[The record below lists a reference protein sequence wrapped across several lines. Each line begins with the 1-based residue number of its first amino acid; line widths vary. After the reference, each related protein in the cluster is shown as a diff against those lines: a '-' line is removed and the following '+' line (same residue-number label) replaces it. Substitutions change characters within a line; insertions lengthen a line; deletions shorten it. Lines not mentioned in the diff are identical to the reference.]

1 MWNILLKIFETLIV
15 AVFKKF
21 FENIKFNAKVLKYI
35 AKITAYI
42 LTIFVCAIFTF
53 LIMISVSS
61 SVKSIDYNS
70 AENEVSRKMRN
81 TIQQCF
87 DQQEF
92 NSKQTTPNF
101 MTWTRIEKNNK
112 QYSLQF
118 LEVLGDIEGNGII
131 TDILRTRLNPSVY
144 NIEHPLDERTVKLFD
159 VLPEFTPIGFLTNDI
174 EVIAKDNEMTII
186 VPKSTLNYIEENIIG
201 VKTYAYNTDYVY
213 FKYNPEFFTKTIIP
227 NLGLKK
233 NTGYQDTK
241 LSLIWMVIAKN
252 NSNIIYGFS
261 WSFTDE
267 NKCNYPNGSVAKT
280 QALTEVARYAETN
293 VREKYFSNL
302 I

>member
-1 MWNILLKIFETLIV
+1 MWNILLKIFETLIL

-21 FENIKFNAKVLKYI
+21 FENIKFNAKVLRYI
-35 AKITAYI
+35 AKSFVFV

-53 LIMISVSS
+53 LMMIGVSS
-61 SVKSIDYNS
+61 SVKSIAYNS

-81 TIQQCF
+81 TIEQCF

-101 MTWTRIEKNNK
+101 MTWTRIEKNK
-112 QYSLQF
+112 KEYSLQF
-118 LEVLGDIEGNGII
+118 LEVLGDIQGNGVI
-131 TDILRTRLNPSVY
+131 TDILRTRLNPSLY
-144 NIEHPLDERTVKLFD
+144 NIEHPLDNATVKLFD

-174 EVIAKDNEMTII
+174 EAIAKDNEITII
-186 VPKSTLNYIEENIIG
+186 IPKSTLHYIEEEIG
-201 VKTYAYNTDYVY
+201 VKTYDYNGSYVY

-241 LSLIWMVIAKN
+241 LSLIWMVITKN
-252 NSNIIYGFS
+252 NANIIYGLS
-261 WSFTDE
+261 WSFTNQD
-267 NKCNYPNGSVAKT
+267 KCKFPNGSIAKT
-280 QALTEVARYAETN
+280 QALTEVARYAKNEA
-293 VREKYFSNL
+293 REKLFFNL